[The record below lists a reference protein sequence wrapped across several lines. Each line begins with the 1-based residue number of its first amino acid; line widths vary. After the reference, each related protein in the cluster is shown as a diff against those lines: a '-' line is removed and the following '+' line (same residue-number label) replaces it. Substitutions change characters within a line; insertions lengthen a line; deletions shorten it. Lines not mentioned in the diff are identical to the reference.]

1 MKFVTHK
8 KTEPPHRSSSARQH
22 QTDYEVYE
30 ALKAATSDDI
40 ADARGELDYIYK
52 FPRLHTLYLSYST
65 QNELWTSSY
74 FFSYSSVDDWRIGYW
89 IVRLI
94 KYKTLTD
101 SVLTVLLYMLC
112 CCCAAQ
118 NVSMIICWLF
128 LTSKKT
134 APTWMGITSMATWLE
149 INDSFGSCFYF
160 LKLKLSTNNRRRL
173 TLLFFGVS
181 IFSKINLLMLVD

>member
-74 FFSYSSVDDWRIGYW
+74 FFFLFFCRRLENW
-89 IVRLI
+89 ILNRSTNKVQN
-94 KYKTLTD
+94 THW
-101 SVLTVLLYMLC
+101 LC
-112 CCCAAQ
+112 AYCAAIYAMLLLCRAKRFDD
-118 NVSMIICWLF
+118 NLLIVLDF
-128 LTSKKT
+128 KKT